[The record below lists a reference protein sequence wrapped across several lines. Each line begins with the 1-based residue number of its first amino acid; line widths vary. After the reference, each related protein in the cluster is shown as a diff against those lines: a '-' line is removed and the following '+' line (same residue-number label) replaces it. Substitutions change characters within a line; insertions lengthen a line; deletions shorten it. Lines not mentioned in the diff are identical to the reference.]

1 MPLCWPEELRRLLPP
16 ASKTILDRQRKKL
29 DDDWA
34 IVSSGDL
41 GIKREDFVYAWMLVN
56 SRTFYHTTPRTEHRL
71 PKEDH
76 MALIPVAD
84 LFNHSSSASTVK
96 ASYDATSYTFTTT
109 RAHTPGQELL
119 LCYGQ
124 HSNDTLLVDY
134 GFTLPA
140 NPHDE
145 TTLDAFIT
153 PLLTRQQSRH
163 LRRAGFTGPYVL
175 DAETPCYR
183 TVTALRLMALPAAA
197 WGSVLDGSRDEDED
211 AAVVDEGLGAL
222 LADFEMEIRRQL
234 ELVSQLDDDDATS
247 DQKACLRARWIAIQD
262 MVLANLTRLRR

>member
-1 MPLCWPEELRRLLPP
+1 MIATHPLKYGWR
-16 ASKTILDRQRKKL
+16 RKKL
-29 DDDWA
+29 DDDWI
-34 IVSSGDL
+34 IVSSGNL
-41 GIKREDFVYAWMLVN
+41 GIKRPDFVYAWMLVN

-76 MALIPVAD
+76 MALVPVAD

-109 RAHTPGQELL
+109 RAHSPGQELL
-119 LCYGQ
+119 LCYGN

-145 TTLDAFIT
+145 TTLDTFIL
-153 PLLTRQQSRH
+153 PLLTPQQSRR
-163 LRRAGFTGPYVL
+163 LRRAGFGGPYVL
-175 DAETPCYR
+175 DGETPCYR
-183 TVTALRLMALPAAA
+183 TVTALRFMALPATV
-197 WGSVLDGSRDEDED
+197 WDSVLDGSRDEDED
-211 AAVVDEGLGAL
+211 AAVVDERLGVL
-222 LADFEMEIRRQL
+222 LTDYETEIRRQL
-234 ELVSQLDDDDATS
+234 ELVSRLDDDDATP
-247 DQKACLRARWIAIQD
+247 DQKACLRARWIAIRE